1 VLAITHRLTR
11 SINGWYQLSLT
22 SVSSFSARSSR
33 SDARRNERR
42 LLDAAAE
49 AIADDPAASLER
61 IARRAGVS
69 RATLY
74 AHFAGREALLDAL
87 TAASV
92 ADMTAALRAATPDD
106 GPADE
111 AMVRVLRAA
120 WRTIGRYRGLVIV
133 NQRLSAADLRART
146 APATGLVRELILRGQ
161 RAGAFDPELP
171 ADWLLGAVVDLI
183 HSASRQ
189 VSAGAMDAA
198 DAEQALLRTAEA
210 VLTSHRA
217 SPSRRRPA

>member
-1 VLAITHRLTR
+1 M
-11 SINGWYQLSLT
+11 
-22 SVSSFSARSSR
+22 SSFFGRSGR
-33 SDARRNERR
+33 ADARRNEQR

-49 AIADDPAASLER
+49 AIAEDPAASLER

-87 TAASV
+87 TEASV
-92 ADMTAALRAATPDD
+92 TEMTAALRAADPDN
-106 GPADE
+106 GPPDE

-133 NQRLSAADLRART
+133 NQRLPAAELRVRT
-146 APATGLVRELILRGQ
+146 APATGLVRALIMRGQ
-161 RAGAFDPELP
+161 RAGVFDPALP

-189 VSAGAMDAA
+189 VSSGAMEAA
-198 DAEQALLRTAEA
+198 KAERALLRTAGA
-210 VLTSHRA
+210 VLTSHGTA
-217 SPSRRRPA
+217 PSSRRPT